1 MTDTKPLED
10 ENGNKILTWRDDRRG
25 AYYTRSYEV
34 QEIGKINP
42 DFEGSLFNSFTFKGL
57 VLSVMIDARFGGHIA
72 SYSNKYVTS
81 YGIMETST
89 KWRDEE
95 HGGITWTS
103 QYADIQG
110 QTFYDGM
117 IPEGV
122 FADGQTVTSPS
133 GEIVNV
139 GGMSYQ
145 EAYDAGY
152 VEPTHAS
159 LYTYFNSSWSSGV
172 INDNW
177 FNEVKYIALRNI
189 SIGYNLPK
197 SVAQKIKAQ
206 NVYLSFNARHLGY
219 LYNSLPNNLN
229 PESFRGTSSSAS
241 YYERSFTPY
250 TRMYTLSI
258 SIDF

>member
-1 MTDTKPLED
+1 
-10 ENGNKILTWRDDRRG
+10 
-25 AYYTRSYEV
+25 
-34 QEIGKINP
+34 
-42 DFEGSLFNSFTFKGL
+42 
-57 VLSVMIDARFGGHIA
+57 
-72 SYSNKYVTS
+72 
-81 YGIMETST
+81 
-89 KWRDEE
+89 
-95 HGGITWTS
+95 
-103 QYADIQG
+103 
-110 QTFYDGM
+110 M
-117 IPEGV
+117 IPDGV
-122 FADGQTVTSPS
+122 FAEGQTVTTPG
-133 GEIVNV
+133 GETVDV

-159 LYTYFNSSWSSGV
+159 LFTYFNSSWSSGV

-189 SIGYNLPK
+189 SIGYNLPR
-197 SVAQKIKAQ
+197 SIAEKIKAQ
-206 NVYLSFNARHLGY
+206 NVYVSFNARNLGY